1 MNSTPHNPTPLE
13 ARFPDVSFGDNV
25 QVLGLANTR
34 IGPGSVVA
42 DNCWLNVCDRD
53 DQLRLIIGH
62 NVLIGRQSFVSAGG
76 YLEIGDHCLFGP
88 QVFVSDADHVVEN
101 ITRPYSEQGF
111 TAGRVVVEENCW
123 LGIHAVV
130 TGNIVIGRGSVV
142 AANAV
147 INRDVP
153 PFSIIAGV
161 PARIIKMY
169 NPRTNAWEEAA
180 TEQQRADI
188 MMAREQNPL
197 PSREEYR
204 FILSRTSKQ
213 ARLTPLLAG
222 RGRCL

>member
-34 IGPGSVVA
+34 IGPGSVVG
-42 DNCWLNVCDRD
+42 DNSWLNVCDRD
-53 DQLRLIIGH
+53 DQPRLLIGR
-62 NVLIGRQSFVSAGG
+62 NVLIGRQSFISSGG
-76 YLEIGDHCLFGP
+76 MLEIGDHCLFGP

-130 TGNIVIGRGSVV
+130 MGNIVIGRGSVV

-153 PFSIIAGV
+153 PFSIVAGV

-169 NPRTNAWEEAA
+169 NPQTNTWEEAA
-180 TEQQRADI
+180 SVQQQQAI
-188 MMAREQNPL
+188 LAAREREPL

-204 FILSRTSKQ
+204 FILSKTSKQ
-213 ARLTPLLAG
+213 AKLTPLLAG
-222 RGRCL
+222 QGMCI